1 MLKIFTTSVI
11 FHIPDKLLSQVKIW
25 FQNRRAK
32 WKREMAQKG
41 IDTNQQ
47 TINIPSK

>member
-1 MLKIFTTSVI
+1 MLIQ
-11 FHIPDKLLSQVKIW
+11 LQVKIW

-47 TINIPSK
+47 NLNIPSEYCTFITVLLTYNL